1 MDDRATALAELGR
14 LIDGVPVAMVTT
26 RSDDDQLGSRP
37 MLLEQLKPDG
47 SLTFLTHLSSQKVH
61 EVARDPRV
69 NVAFVSGKG
78 DRYVSVSGTATAV
91 HDPARM
97 HALWNITYRAWFPG
111 GPDDPDSAIF
121 TVRIERIEYWDVP
134 TSRLVRLWCA
144 AKALAT
150 GQVVEAGDHQTR
162 ELR

>member
-1 MDDRATALAELGR
+1 MNDHEAALAELAR
-14 LIDGVPVAMVTT
+14 LIDGIPVAMVTS
-26 RSDDDQLGSRP
+26 RADDDMLGSRP
-37 MLLEQLKPDG
+37 MLLERLEDG
-47 SLTFLTHLSSQKVH
+47 TLTFLTHLSSQKVH

-69 NVAFVSGKG
+69 NVAFVSDKG
-78 DRYVSVSGTATAV
+78 DHYVSVSGTAAVV

-97 HALWNITYRAWFPG
+97 HALWKMTYRAWFPG

-162 ELR
+162 DLR